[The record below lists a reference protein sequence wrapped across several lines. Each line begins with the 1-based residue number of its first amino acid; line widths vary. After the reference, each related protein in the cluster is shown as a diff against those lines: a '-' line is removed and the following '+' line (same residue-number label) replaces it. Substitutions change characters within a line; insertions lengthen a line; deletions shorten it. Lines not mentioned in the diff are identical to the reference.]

1 MTILELKERILK
13 MVVEIDDPE
22 KLNLVRTWLEYFSI
36 YFDNKKRMMIF
47 WMNIIHFIK
56 PVFYNCSKK
65 VLTLK
70 IALTMN
76 L

>member
-56 PVFYNCSKK
+56 PVFYNRSKK